1 MEKASQIYVSQQ
13 VSINF
18 DEYTKY
24 FKVKL
29 YESFKPKNLA
39 EARQYIDYLIFN
51 KNSEQFKK

>member
-51 KNSEQFKK
+51 KNTE